1 MGGCGPWFRGTGPA
15 VLTLLFLLLLV
26 FLVVSLLGAA
36 RRRRRAA
43 EAQEEAARRAAGGEN
58 DPFAGASPFEFFP
71 FGGLLE
77 SLMTGAGARSFRYDE
92 TTGEWVEM
100 SEDLP
105 TAEEVEEPRAPAA
118 VGASRKRARRARV
131 QPRSTSTLGPFGD
144 LMGNL
149 GGMGGSGQFEVE
161 SPEELSTFGD
171 VGGMEDLKEE
181 VRETV
186 GLMLEHPD
194 DAERYGIE
202 WNGILL
208 HGPPGVGKTFFA
220 RAIAGEYGLSLMHV
234 STGDL
239 VGGIV
244 GQSAQNIDKA
254 FETALQ
260 HLPCLLFF
268 DEFDSVAQRR
278 DNTPDQESRRTVNQL
293 LTSLEAHRDERELLV
308 MAATNSIEHLDPAV
322 IRPGRF
328 DRHIR
333 IDLPDADA
341 RRAIFEAE
349 LDERPAARNIDFE
362 QLVTRTEG
370 MTPAAISKVVDS
382 AALEAFRMATQSG
395 AEVLVDTAQLLDAL
409 ERYGGQDRP
418 TVEHWSWDSLILD
431 PAIKAQLQQLQR
443 VIEDPESVQ
452 RFGVDAPTGLLLAGP
467 PGTGKTTVAK
477 VLAAQAK
484 ASFYPISGADVISKW
499 VGESERNIRQLFER
513 ARENRPSI
521 VFIDEIDAIAA
532 RRGELQAHDSH
543 VNQLLAEID
552 GISGQRGV
560 FVIGATNRPDQLDP
574 ALLRGG
580 RLSRTIVLG
589 LPEEA
594 ARLAILRLH
603 TTRMPTVGVSLEEVA
618 RQSEG
623 LSPADL
629 KSLTQE
635 AALAAMTRADAD
647 DPAPAIVH
655 DDFVQALE
663 RHRIG
668 TTARDATAP
677 AWSR

>member
-1 MGGCGPWFRGTGPA
+1 M
-15 VLTLLFLLLLV
+15 LTLLLLLLFLLL
-26 FLVVSLLGAA
+26 VVTVATSAS
-36 RRRRRAA
+36 RRRRRAL
-43 EAQEEAARRAAGGEN
+43 EEQARRQWEAEQGVGPG
-58 DPFAGASPFEFFP
+58 DPMTPFGMLP

-77 SLMTGAGARSFRYDE
+77 AMMTGAGARSFRYDE
-92 TTGEWVEM
+92 ETGEWVEM
-100 SEDLP
+100 TDEPL
-105 TAEEVEEPRAPAA
+105 EVDPPPANGDRPA
-118 VGASRKRARRARV
+118 RRKRRRRART
-131 QPRSTSTLGPFGD
+131 QPATMSSPFGG
-144 LMGNL
+144 LMGGV
-149 GGMGGSGQFEVE
+149 GGLGGSGEFEVE
-161 SPEELSTFGD
+161 PPDELHTFAD
-171 VGGMEDLKEE
+171 VGGMEELKQE

-186 GLMLEHPD
+186 GLLLEHPD
-194 DAERYGIE
+194 DAKRYGID

-220 RAIAGEYGLSLMHV
+220 RAIAGEYGLNLMHV

-239 VGGIV
+239 VAGIV

-254 FETALQ
+254 FQTALDK
-260 HLPCLLFF
+260 LPCLLFF

-278 DNTPDQESRRTVNQL
+278 DTTPDQESRRTVNQL
-293 LTSLEAHRDERELLV
+293 LTSLEAHREERELLV

-349 LDERPAARNIDFE
+349 LDDRPSARDVDLDE
-362 QLVTRTEG
+362 LVVRSEG

-382 AALEAFRMATQSG
+382 AALEAFRAATETG
-395 AEVLVDTAQLLDAL
+395 DEVLVDTQRLLAAI

-443 VIEDPESVQ
+443 VIEDPESVK
-452 RFGVDAPTGLLLAGP
+452 RFGVEPPTGLLLAGP

-477 VLAAQAK
+477 VLAAQAR
-484 ASFYPISGADVISKW
+484 ASFYAISGADVISKW

-521 VFIDEIDAIAA
+521 VFIDEIDAIAGS
-532 RRGELQAHDSH
+532 RGEFHVHDSH

-552 GISGQRGV
+552 GIAGQRGV

-589 LPEEA
+589 LPDEA
-594 ARLAILRLH
+594 GRLAMLRLH
-603 TTRMPTVGVSLEEVA
+603 TARMPTVGVSLEALA
-618 RQSEG
+618 RETEG

-629 KSLTQE
+629 KALAQE
-635 AALAAMTRADAD
+635 AALAAMTRSSAN
-647 DPAPAIVH
+647 DPTPAVEH
-655 DDFVQALE
+655 DDFVQALV
-663 RHRIG
+663 RHRAS
-668 TTARDATAP
+668 TAARQVA
-677 AWSR
+677 